1 MNFKYQKKAVDWGE
15 GHTTCELRTQLQI
28 NNPCKNLLSDFEEMP
43 DFLCLIKTVCYWK
56 TSFMFTE
63 W

>member
-15 GHTTCELRTQLQI
+15 GHTKCELRTQLQI

-43 DFLCLIKTVCYWK
+43 DFLCLIKRVCY
-56 TSFMFTE
+56 
-63 W
+63 